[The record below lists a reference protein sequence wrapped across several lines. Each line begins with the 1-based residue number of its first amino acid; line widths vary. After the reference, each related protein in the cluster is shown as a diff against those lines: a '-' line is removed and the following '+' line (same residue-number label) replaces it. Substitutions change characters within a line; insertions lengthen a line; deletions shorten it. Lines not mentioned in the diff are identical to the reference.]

1 MASPNVTSN
10 FTGKA
15 AGFYIS
21 AALKQAK
28 SLDYLTLI
36 ENVKFKSNIQ
46 IMAKANDGD
55 GHGLVRNATCSFD
68 SNGQLNLTEKQLT
81 VENFQVNLELCKKNL
96 LSSWESL
103 QMRAGAGAPPPPSF
117 EDYVI
122 SYMGEIIADA
132 METSIWTGTNATEG
146 QFEGF
151 LSAAGLLLPAQDAT
165 VVQSSAS
172 GAYTA
177 GNIIANLQTLTADMA
192 ANISPLLTKEDL
204 HIYMNPK
211 TYAFYISAVSTL
223 GYVNA
228 YNMNGDYEP
237 VFEGYKIAVCPALPD
252 NQMVAATKSNLYF
265 GTDLLSDGL
274 GTSPSIRILDMASLD
289 ASDNMR
295 LVCRWA
301 AGIQS
306 GIGADIVRQS

>member
-1 MASPNVTSN
+1 MAFNVTSN
-10 FTGKA
+10 FAGKA

-21 AALKQAK
+21 AALKEAK
-28 SLDYLTLI
+28 SLDYMTLI

-46 IMAKANDGD
+46 SMAGSSV
-55 GHGLVRNATCSFD
+55 VRDATCDFTD
-68 SNGQLNLTEKQLT
+68 YGTLAMTEKVLT
-81 VENFQVNLELCKKNL
+81 VENFQINLDLCKANL
-96 LSSWESL
+96 LSSWEAL

-122 SYMGEIIADA
+122 SYMGGIIAEA
-132 METSIWTGTNATEG
+132 TEESIWNGTNGTNG

-151 LSAAGLLLPAQDAT
+151 NSAAGLLLPAQDAT
-165 VVQSSAS
+165 VIQSAAS

-177 GNIIANLQTLTADMA
+177 GNIIANLQTATSDLA
-192 ANISPLLTKEDL
+192 ANIPGVLHKDDL

-211 TYAFYISAVSTL
+211 TYAFYVSAVSTL

-237 VFEGYKIAVCPALPD
+237 VFEGYKIAVCPGMVD
-252 NQMVAATKSNLYF
+252 NQVNIAQKSNLFF

-274 GTSPSIRILDMASLD
+274 SSSPRITLMDMAALD
-289 ASDNMR
+289 GSDNMR
-295 LVCRWA
+295 LVARWS

-306 GIGADIVRQS
+306 GVGADILRQS